1 MKSHLGV
8 TVRRSLAITMGIAV
22 LICAGCSGE
31 PDSGGAPAPSSKGTT
46 SAPTSATQAVT
57 PSAAALSV
65 PMYQRALTN
74 VEKVLKPY
82 AARVMNA
89 KTVAAFEAS
98 RGQLAAAVVLEQKE
112 LAKITPPPGLA
123 SAHPAVLD
131 AFGGYAGNVST
142 NLSEGGSTKTSCGF
156 PRSSAVRLYQAK
168 TGVRTAFA
176 ELAQSVQKS
185 VGQGVQFGTI
195 SVPPALKPPAV
206 IGGRG
211 TNGDVVQRSGPRG
224 PGTLKITNSGDSDVV
239 IVVTNSSPK
248 APQASIYVRANKNAT
263 LNGIRGDYWVYF
275 KGGSNWDTANRRFTE
290 NCSYQKYDDRFDGA
304 YNWTISLAKTAF
316 GNATTSETGAF

>member
-1 MKSHLGV
+1 M
-8 TVRRSLAITMGIAV
+8 RRSLAITMGIAV
-22 LICAGCSGE
+22 LVCAGCSSE
-31 PDSGGAPAPSSKGTT
+31 PESGGAPAPSGSGTT
-46 SAPTSATQAVT
+46 STKPSAKPTAT
-57 PSAAALSV
+57 PSPAALSV

-82 AARVMNA
+82 VARVMNA
-89 KTVAAFEAS
+89 KTVAAFDTS
-98 RGQLAAAVVLEQKE
+98 RAQLAAAVVLEQKA
-112 LAKITPPPGLA
+112 LAKITPPRGLV
-123 SAHPAVLD
+123 SAHPAVLE
-131 AFGGYAGNVST
+131 AFDGYAGSVST
-142 NLSEGGSTKTSCGF
+142 NLSEAGSTNTSCGF
-156 PRSSAVRLYQAK
+156 PKPQALRLYQAK

-185 VGQGVQFGTI
+185 VGKGVKFGSI

-211 TNGDVVQRSGPRG
+211 TNGDVVQRSGSRG

-239 IVVTNSSPK
+239 IVVANSSPK
-248 APQASIYVRANKNAT
+248 KPQASIYVRANKSAT

-275 KGGSNWDTANRRFTE
+275 KGGSNWDAANRRFTE
-290 NCSYQKYDDRFDGA
+290 NCSYQKYDDRFDGSF
-304 YNWTISLAKTAF
+304 NWTISLAKTAF